1 VARIPGSRVAL
12 YAHEAGWTGW
22 RLIVAVA
29 IAKGESGWNTSAHA
43 LTSREDSR
51 GLWQINVNA
60 HPWGKNINLYNG
72 EINGRAA
79 YRVWR
84 EAGGSFHPWSVY
96 IHCTYG
102 RYIDDAIQAVRDYGI
117 GRSLEAEI
125 AAAAH
130 AKSQGCGVDTG
141 IVSAAVGQLTDA
153 LQHTVVIGLGHEE
166 WLSYTNRGIRR
177 GRTRV
182 RHYGGA
188 AWNAVK
194 RRI

>member
-1 VARIPGSRVAL
+1 MPRIRGSRVAL
-12 YAHEAGWTGW
+12 VAHQAGFTGW

-60 HPWGKNINLYNG
+60 HPWGKSINLYND
-72 EINGRAA
+72 EVNARAA
-79 YRVWR
+79 RRVWR

-117 GRSLEAEI
+117 GRSLDAEI

-141 IVSAAVGQLTDA
+141 IVEQAVGQLTDA
-153 LQHTVVIGLGHEE
+153 LQHAITIGFGHEE
-166 WLSYTNRGIRR
+166 WLAYTNRGVRKGRARTRHYADATYRLIRR
-177 GRTRV
+177 
-182 RHYGGA
+182 HM
-188 AWNAVK
+188 
-194 RRI
+194 

>member
-1 VARIPGSRVAL
+1 MAVIPGSRVAL
-12 YAHEAGWTGW
+12 YAHNAGFSGW

-29 IAKGESGWNTSAHA
+29 IAKGESAWNTRAHA

-60 HPWGKNINLYNG
+60 HPWGKSINLYDGQTNAH
-72 EINGRAA
+72 AA
-79 YRVWR
+79 RRVWR

-102 RYIDDAIQAVRDYGI
+102 RYVDDAIQAVRDYGI

-130 AKSQGCGVDTG
+130 ARSQGCGVDTG
-141 IVSAAVGQLTDA
+141 IVEAAVGQLSDA
-153 LQHTVVIGLGHEE
+153 LQHAITIGFAPDAQMR
-166 WLSYTNRGIRR
+166 YADRGLRR
-177 GRTRV
+177 SRIRV
-182 RHYGGA
+182 RSNTA
-188 AWNAVK
+188 RTLNLL
-194 RRI
+194 RRHT